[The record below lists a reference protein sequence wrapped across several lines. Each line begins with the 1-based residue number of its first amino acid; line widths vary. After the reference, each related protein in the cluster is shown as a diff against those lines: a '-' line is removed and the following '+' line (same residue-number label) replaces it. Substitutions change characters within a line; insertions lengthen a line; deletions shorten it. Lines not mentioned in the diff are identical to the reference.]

1 MLVKKQTRLDV
12 RRYSLYQKTTN
23 EWNKGL
29 TDSVHASSV
38 NMFNNITNNFL
49 KRRSTLKKSDHKKCM
64 WTLDKPTAA
73 LSAAI

>member
-23 EWNKGL
+23 EWNKVL
-29 TDSVHASSV
+29 TDCVRTSRV
-38 NMFNNITNNFL
+38 NMSNNITNNFL
-49 KRRSTLKKSDHKKCM
+49 KRAFYTKKSDHKKYM